1 PSLSAFAAYGVTKE
15 DLTARKFPHDTFIFK
30 SWDHE
35 ESYQDMLEG
44 HPAMIMLNT
53 PTVVDPSLAP
63 DGEHIAV
70 FTAPVAYDIGRSWE
84 QEQDRFLEETL
95 DLCERHLPG
104 FVGGVEILA
113 VSTPHAFQRFTL
125 NEDGAMVGW
134 ATTPDQSGSR
144 RLSNL
149 TPIEGLY

>member
-1 PSLSAFAAYGVTKE
+1 
-15 DLTARKFPHDTFIFK
+15 
-30 SWDHE
+30 
-35 ESYQDMLEG
+35 
-44 HPAMIMLNT
+44 
-53 PTVVDPSLAP
+53 

-149 TPIEGLY
+149 TPIEGLYLAGHWTQPGSSALRAMISGFHVAQLLLEQAGEEVPQIPLAIDVRWQ